1 MNLSS
6 IPRPAWATGLA
17 LAAALVAG
25 PASAAA
31 IHGALFTT
39 DSIGTVNVN
48 QYDSKADVYLSGGPG
63 FNGNCASAALDDG
76 EYVFKVTN
84 PSGTVD
90 LSAAADA
97 DITHRRFTVTGGI
110 IVSAINHP
118 VVDGPCGGQK
128 LVQAAPF
135 DDTPNNGGV
144 YKLWITRYSDYLANG
159 NTFRPGSTKTDNF
172 HVKEPSITPETADLN
187 VYKFYDANG
196 NGAWDADEVPLFGW
210 AMTAASNAGTIGTQ
224 LTQSPD
230 GITTFSGLST
240 TDNPYSVTE
249 GTAGGTWHQSASI
262 VNGASTSTPE
272 NPVTG
277 LNLVANQTTEVIFG
291 NYCTCR
297 NRGYTPYWWTIAAG
311 QTKLNDG
318 GTMTPEFKLL
328 NALHLRNAN
337 GSNFFLDTVNQT
349 QATNYAAL
357 QSWLLGADDTN
368 MAYLLSVHLAAL
380 RLNIEG
386 GFVHR
391 LNFFPA
397 YGGTVADLLADAD
410 AALAADGNTPLGD
423 LNRATQEELKDYLIQ
438 LEVTIDL
445 ISNKPCKYSFVTLVP
460 TS

>member
-39 DSIGTVNVN
+39 DSVGTVNVN

-63 FNGNCASAALDDG
+63 FNGSCASAALDDG

-90 LSAAADA
+90 LSAAADP
-97 DITHRRFTVTGGI
+97 DITHRRFTVAGGI

-118 VVDGPCGGQK
+118 VTNGPCGGQQ

-144 YKLWITRYSDYLANG
+144 YKLWVTRYSDYLANNG
-159 NTFRPGSTKTDNF
+159 FSPGSTKTDNF
-172 HVKEPSITPETADLN
+172 HVKEQSIEPETADLN

-196 NGAWDADEVPLFGW
+196 NGAWDSDEVPLFGW
-210 AMTAASNAGTIGTQ
+210 AMTVASNAGLVGTQ

-230 GITTFSGLST
+230 GITSFNGL
-240 TDNPYSVTE
+240 DPANNPYSVTE
-249 GTAGGTWHQSASI
+249 GTAGAAWHQSASI
-262 VNGASTSTPE
+262 INGAPTGSPT

-277 LNLVANQTTEVIFG
+277 LALVAGQTTEVIFG
-291 NYCTCR
+291 NYCSCKSNGRTLGFWS
-297 NRGYTPYWWTIAAG
+297 NVNG

-328 NALHLRNAN
+328 NALHLRNAD
-337 GSNFFLDTVNQT
+337 GTDFFLDVVNQT
-349 QATNYAAL
+349 QATNYTAFR
-357 QSWLLGADDTN
+357 SWLLNADSIN
-368 MAYLLSVHLAAL
+368 MAYMLSVQLAVM
-380 RLNIEG
+380 RLNIEAG
-386 GFVHR
+386 YVNKN
-391 LNFFPA
+391 NFYQPF
-397 YGGTVADLLADAD
+397 GGTIADLVADAD
-410 AALAADGNTPLGD
+410 AALAADGNTPAGD
-423 LNRATQEELKDYLIQ
+423 PNRALQEELKDYLDQ
-438 LEVTIDL
+438 LNNNASVIRA
-445 ISNKPCKYSFVTLVP
+445 KPCKFYFPAP
-460 TS
+460 TN

>member
-1 MNLSS
+1 MNFSS
-6 IPRPAWATGLA
+6 IPRPLWVTGLV
-17 LAAALVAG
+17 LAATLAAG
-25 PASAAA
+25 PAQAAA

-39 DSIGTVNVN
+39 DAAANVNVN
-48 QYDSKADVYLSGGPG
+48 QYPTKADVYLSGGPG
-63 FNGNCASAALDDG
+63 PNAPCTAAGMDDG
-76 EYVFKVTN
+76 EYVYQITN
-84 PSGTVD
+84 PSGTVL
-90 LSAAADA
+90 LSSD
-97 DITHRRFTVTGGI
+97 DISHRHFTVSGGVIVSAVDHATVTGL
-110 IVSAINHP
+110 
-118 VVDGPCGGQK
+118 CGGVG
-128 LVQAAPF
+128 VQMVPF

-144 YKLWITRYSDYLANG
+144 YKAWVTRFSDYVANG
-159 NTFRPGSTKTDNF
+159 NTFKPGSTKTDNF
-172 HVKEPSITPETADLN
+172 HVKEPSIVPETADLN

-196 NGAWDADEVPLFGW
+196 NGAWDPDELPLFGW

-230 GITTFSGLST
+230 GITTFSGLDT
-240 TDNPYSVTE
+240 ANNPYSVTE

-262 VNGASTSTPE
+262 VNGTPTGSPT

-277 LNLVANQTTEVIFG
+277 LALVSGQTTEVIFG

-297 NRGYTPYWWTIAAG
+297 NRGYTPYWWTITAG

-318 GTMTPEFKLL
+318 GTMTPEFRLL
-328 NALHLRNAN
+328 NALHLRNGD

-410 AALAADGNTPLGD
+410 AALAADGNTPVGD
-423 LNRATQEELKDYLIQ
+423 PNRALQEELKNYLVQ
-438 LEVTIDL
+438 LEVTVDL
-445 ISNKPCKYSFVTLVP
+445 ISNKPCKYSFVTN
-460 TS
+460 